1 MAVSA
6 SRIDHVGITTS
17 NLERALRFYRDLLGF
32 RVLAVTRENRPELA
46 QLLGLDQID
55 VLLADLDAG
64 DGQLVELV
72 QHMSPVG
79 GVASYVS
86 EDAGSVHLGFRV
98 SDLSHTTELLAAEG
112 VTMISA
118 HAMTLDEPGTPWDGV
133 KVLFIRDP
141 DGAIIELIE
150 RPMPDGNLSTEAASE
165 GPKPIEDGDI
175 DGPRRGRRPRST
187 TRTPNASARSQAH
200 LRGGA
205 ACVRPVG

>member
-1 MAVSA
+1 VNA
-6 SRIDHVGITTS
+6 SRIDHVGLTTS

-32 RVLAVTRENRPELA
+32 RVLAVTRERRPEFA

-64 DGQLVELV
+64 DGRIVELV
-72 QHMSPVG
+72 QHMSPLG
-79 GVASYVS
+79 GVTSYMS
-86 EDAGSVHLGFRV
+86 KDAGGVHLAFRV
-98 SDLSHTTELLAAEG
+98 SDLSHIADVLAAEG

-150 RPMPDGNLSTEAASE
+150 RPMPHGNQSTEAASE
-165 GPKPIEDGDI
+165 APSPSRTATLTALAAAGVP
-175 DGPRRGRRPRST
+175 GRQHERH
-187 TRTPNASARSQAH
+187 ASARSQAH

-205 ACVRPVG
+205 A